1 MLALPKR
8 VFLDLGEEAQEI
20 AVVAAR
26 FDLGAS
32 TSCTMKTG
40 RLIPWTMQ
48 VNCMSPS
55 ILNTLLVEEM
65 DLRRKKENRQ
75 KTKKNRPKSG
85 L

>member
-32 TSCTMKTG
+32 TFCTMRTG

-48 VNCMSPS
+48 VNCMSPLDFEHAAGGGDGS
-55 ILNTLLVEEM
+55 EE
-65 DLRRKKENRQ
+65 DKGKS
-75 KTKKNRPKSG
+75 TKN
-85 L
+85 

>member
-32 TSCTMKTG
+32 TSCTMRTG

-48 VNCMSPS
+48 GQLYVP
-55 ILNTLLVEEM
+55 LEFENTAGGGDGSEE
-65 DLRRKKENRQ
+65 ENG
-75 KTKKNRPKSG
+75 KSTKN
-85 L
+85 